1 MIKHFHIIF
10 ALILVLSCARIET
23 EAPIIYSSN
32 ITDLNTGNNFVSD
45 NLVRNYLAA
54 KAQTKTSAE
63 TYTLDAY
70 TDSDQDTLMYIVNYG
85 TNAGWQVL
93 SSDIRTPAILAYS
106 NTGRFSL
113 EDGSEGF
120 RLWMATM
127 AQDMKAVRNSRDD
140 ELTFTEEEIEA
151 NKTFWGQPLRKPF
164 PPEEDIPT
172 GQWYTCTY
180 SYTEVVDSIP
190 HLTVTQWDQNKPY
203 NSNCPTRTDTT
214 SRAAAG
220 CVAISG
226 AQMLYYLH
234 SIYGAPVTMYTDAE
248 HIGNVDDHHFFC
260 SNQSSSIW
268 ADMTILS
275 QPASVS
281 SVPESSLIAY
291 IGQCVAM
298 EYGNDG
304 SGAYNSD
311 LVTNVFNAHG
321 YSCSYGSY
329 NETFVKN
336 SLLNNMPLVVG
347 ACSQNDRGEKSGH
360 SFIIDGYLRTRIHT
374 ETLHYYRTT
383 DGLCVPGYQDYIT
396 HSYTTPEI
404 TAIKMNWGWWRQ
416 WASVPV
422 NDGWFT
428 LTGGWTVQVDGDN
441 YTYQYYR
448 DIIHNFS
455 LSRYQ

>member
-32 ITDLNTGNNFVSD
+32 ITDQNTGNNFVSD

-70 TDSDQDTLMYIVNYG
+70 TDSEQDTLMYIVNYG

-172 GQWYTCTY
+172 GQWYT
-180 SYTEVVDSIP
+180 SSQSVTEVVDSIP
-190 HLTVTQWDQNKPY
+190 HLMSTQWDQGSPY
-203 NSNCPTRTDTT
+203 NRYCPLKTDG
-214 SRAAAG
+214 SGRVPAG
-220 CVAISG
+220 CTAIAG
-226 AQMLYYLH
+226 AQLLYYLH
-234 SIYGAPVTMYTDAE
+234 SLYGLPMTMYSEADCYGYVNGFQVFYYNNTSS
-248 HIGNVDDHHFFC
+248 VW
-260 SNQSSSIW
+260 SQMTTTNQTFS
-268 ADMTILS
+268 MLEE
-275 QPASVS
+275 
-281 SVPESSLIAY
+281 VPESPMISYIGSLIS
-291 IGQCVAM
+291 M
-298 EYGNDG
+298 DYGDNG
-304 SGAYNSD
+304 SGALISD
-311 LVTNVFNAHG
+311 LVSHVFNPMG
-321 YSCSYGSY
+321 YSCSYGTY
-329 NETFVKN
+329 NESIVKN
-336 SLLNNMPLVVG
+336 SLLNEIPVIAG
-347 ACSQNDRGEKSGH
+347 AFSSWIFGTGH
-360 SFIIDGYLRTRIHT
+360 DFVIDGYKITRIHT
-374 ETLHYYRTT
+374 TTYHYYRTT
-383 DGLCVPGYQDYIT
+383 DGACVPGFTDYYT
-396 HSYTTPEI
+396 HSYSDPEI
-404 TAIKMNWGWWRQ
+404 TAIKMNWGWWNQ
-416 WASVPV
+416 WSPYCV
-422 NDGWFT
+422 NDGWFA
-428 LTGGWTVQVDGDN
+428 LTGGWTVQTGN
-441 YTYQYYR
+441 STSTYEYYK
-448 DIIHNFS
+448 DMVYGFTPS
-455 LSRYQ
+455 S